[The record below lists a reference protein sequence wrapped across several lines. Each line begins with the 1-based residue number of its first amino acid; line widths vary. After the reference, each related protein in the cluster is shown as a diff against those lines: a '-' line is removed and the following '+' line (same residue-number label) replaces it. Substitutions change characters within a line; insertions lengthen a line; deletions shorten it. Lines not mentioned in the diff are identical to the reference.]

1 MFTFPSWENDRN
13 QFALVFVQSGWLNHL
28 RLFFWGDLFMD
39 STMVNHHYSPP
50 FWENMF
56 LWRAPYLGGFSMI
69 FETDGWKNVPR
80 ILNILKEVETTKY
93 QYQVA
98 QAVTF
103 LSPNLWGHFSNL
115 WFRGSRFHSLI
126 IPKQKGHVFAELPG
140 GTVDGRNPAPPGMYK
155 TM

>member
-1 MFTFPSWENDRN
+1 LDTSESGLNLPCSKTTTIFRSCLRFGGKYLYQKPHIRRRYAEEAARSGGSQLEKFSRKTSFP
-13 QFALVFVQSGWLNHL
+13 
-28 RLFFWGDLFMD
+28 DLCDFFMD

-103 LSPNLWGHFSNL
+103 LSPNL
-115 WFRGSRFHSLI
+115 
-126 IPKQKGHVFAELPG
+126 
-140 GTVDGRNPAPPGMYK
+140 
-155 TM
+155 